1 MHIFHGLGDELV
13 PYENSQMAYDQFMIN
28 GAEDVLLEPIP
39 ESFGGHQDVAP
50 WALFGAY
57 QIANEIQMINN
68 LGDINQDGSLNIL
81 DLIGII
87 NVILLGTSPD
97 GLDYAFW
104 ASDVN
109 LDAAINIVDI
119 VALID
124 IILGN

>member
-1 MHIFHGLGDELV
+1 
-13 PYENSQMAYDQFMIN
+13 
-28 GAEDVLLEPIP
+28 
-39 ESFGGHQDVAP
+39 
-50 WALFGAY
+50 
-57 QIANEIQMINN
+57 MINN

-81 DLIGII
+81 DLVGII

-109 LDAAINIVDI
+109 LDAAINILDI